1 MSMKIVIFVDLDT
14 GEIFYYVPDTETG
27 EAVLIE
33 PRIKKK
39 EWESKEDKE
48 RTH

>member
-1 MSMKIVIFVDLDT
+1 MRIIIYVDSDT
-14 GEIFYYVPDTETG
+14 GEIFYYVPDTEAG

-39 EWESKEDKE
+39 KWETEEKDK

>member
-1 MSMKIVIFVDLDT
+1 MKIVIFVDLET
-14 GEIFYYVPDTETG
+14 GEIFYYIPDEKG
-27 EAVLIE
+27 EAILIE

-39 EWESKEDKE
+39 EWESEKKDE